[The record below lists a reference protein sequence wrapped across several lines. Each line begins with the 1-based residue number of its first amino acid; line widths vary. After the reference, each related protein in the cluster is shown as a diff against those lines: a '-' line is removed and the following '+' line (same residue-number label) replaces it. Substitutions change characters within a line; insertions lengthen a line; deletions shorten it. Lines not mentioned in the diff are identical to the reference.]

1 MSTDSAQSVD
11 LVLIQRSSP
20 STHSE
25 APKEPVRALL
35 CRALAA
41 KASLAL
47 AACLVTLHLSAQ
59 ELPKPKITKPQVE
72 MPLRVLLIGNSYFYY
87 NHSLHNHI
95 KRMLAS
101 GNPAPKESDIDYK
114 SATISGA
121 SLAHQPVE
129 WLVTPG
135 QLGVKEGFQLVILAD
150 GSAAPLSDA
159 RRIESRRLIR
169 EHAAT
174 IRKHGGQVALYM
186 THAYAAPHRQTKP
199 QNLTATARH
208 YIEAANEIDA
218 LVIPVALA
226 FEEAYRQRPNV
237 SLHMTYDGSH
247 PNALGTY
254 LAACVTFSSIY
265 SQPCKGNI
273 YNYFGQFSPEEIAF
287 LQSVSDTV
295 VQRFFNR

>member
-25 APKEPVRALL
+25 ATKEPVRALL

-87 NHSLHNHI
+87 NNSLHNHI

-101 GNPAPKESDIDYK
+101 GNPAPKESDISYK